1 MANMVIVE
9 ELNRDDM
16 SRKAGCF
23 LYANTQLWLEQDK
36 VHREDGPAVVFPDGA
51 VRWYVNGK
59 EITRDVTAFFFE
71 KKWSLRRGLDSQ
83 EKVDAFKTRFLA

>member
-23 LYANTQLWLEQDK
+23 LYANPQLWLEQDK

-51 VRWYVNGK
+51 VRWYV
-59 EITRDVTAFFFE
+59 
-71 KKWSLRRGLDSQ
+71 
-83 EKVDAFKTRFLA
+83 